1 MAQNEYQWSVRPLTE
16 AMALW
21 DTPDLIFATPQGANW
36 VKGYAHS
43 VNPGT
48 IVIVAERDGK
58 VQFFLPLEVVH
69 KATLAAAR
77 FPGGSHANE
86 NFAPATRYF
95 CENPPLDI
103 AKDIITAARA
113 ARPDIDLIA
122 LERLLPS
129 TDGLANPLVVANS
142 TTSPNVALSFKL
154 EKDFATLLA
163 KHNGPKRLKKMRQMD
178 RRMQDR
184 GGWRFMKA
192 GNCDEVNRLLDA
204 FFTLK
209 SARLK
214 EMGVKDVFRDV
225 DVRNFFK
232 DLFGKGLTTH
242 EHEVFGLEVGGDIVA
257 VAGCSVRGS
266 QITAEFGGITAADR
280 QLSPG
285 DILYHKLIE
294 DSCTRGFETFNF
306 GVGDEFYK
314 RRWCDK
320 ELWHLDT
327 ALPLTLKGSAAAL
340 TWRTVASVKRSIKSN
355 QKLFA
360 LVKKIRGLNK
370 TAPVESE

>member
-1 MAQNEYQWSVRPLTE
+1 MAQNDYQWSVRSLSE
-16 AMALW
+16 AMSLW
-21 DTPDLIFATPQGANW
+21 DNPDLIFATPQGASW
-36 VKGYAHS
+36 VQGYADS

-48 IVIVAERDGK
+48 IVIVAQRDGV

-86 NFAPATRYF
+86 NFAPATHYF
-95 CENPPLDI
+95 CDNPPLDI

-129 TDGLANPLVVANS
+129 LEGIKNPLALANS
-142 TTSPNVALSFKL
+142 TISPNVALSFKL

-163 KHNGPKRLKKMRQMD
+163 QHNGPKRLKKMRQMD

-192 GNCDEVNRLLDA
+192 SNCDEVNRLLNA
-204 FFTLK
+204 FFMLK
-209 SARLK
+209 SARFK
-214 EMGVKDVFRDV
+214 EMGVKDVFRDA

-232 DLFGKGLTTH
+232 DLFGKGLTSH
-242 EHEVFGLEVGGDIVA
+242 EHEVFALEVGGDIVA
-257 VAGCSVRGS
+257 VAGASIRSG
-266 QITAEFGGITAADR
+266 QFTAEFGGITASDR

-294 DSCTRGFETFNF
+294 DCCNRGFETFNF

-314 RRWCDK
+314 RRWCDT
-320 ELWHLDT
+320 ELWHFDT
-327 ALPLTLKGSAAAL
+327 ALPLTLKGKAAAL
-340 TWRTVASVKRSIKSN
+340 TWRGVASVKRSIKSN

-360 LVKKIRGLNK
+360 IVKKIRGLNK
-370 TAPVESE
+370 TMPESE